1 FFGSVLEHLL
11 VEEELCDQDLEAL
24 DLGFEFTDAA
34 CIIDLDGVV
43 LLAPAVVGVLGN
55 AEFAT
60 DVGDREPLG
69 QVAVGLPKQPS
80 DLLCGPSLAHES
92 LLDLFYPDQ
101 DSHNGWTNFRGA
113 DHDARRAPASS
124 IAFTPDGTELATAG
138 TT

>member
-1 FFGSVLEHLL
+1 
-11 VEEELCDQDLEAL
+11 CDEDLETL

-34 CIIDLDGVV
+34 CVIDLDGIV

-55 AEFAT
+55 AEFAA

-69 QVAVGLPKQPS
+69 QVAVRLPKQPS

-113 DHDARRAPASS
+113 DHVLSS
-124 IAFTPDGTELATAG
+124 GGQEP
-138 TT
+138 